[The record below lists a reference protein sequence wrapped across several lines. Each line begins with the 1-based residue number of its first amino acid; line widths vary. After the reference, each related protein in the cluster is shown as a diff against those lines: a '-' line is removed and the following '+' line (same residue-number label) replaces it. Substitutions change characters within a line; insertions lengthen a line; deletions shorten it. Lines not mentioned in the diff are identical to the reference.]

1 MPRVIGID
9 PGTVS
14 VDVCGLS
21 SGRVDLDLT
30 LPTEEA
36 LAEPERFVAT
46 LTAGGAPAL
55 IAGPSGY
62 GLPLV
67 RASEASEEDLRLAF
81 LARSGE
87 AGGIGGLRR
96 FARLL
101 ATSGLPVVFK
111 LYFLLGRVYVHVHA
125 RRVYIQEEYIEWE

>member
-14 VDVCGLS
+14 IDLVGLEE
-21 SGRVDLDLT
+21 GRVWLDQT
-30 LPTEEA
+30 VPTGEA
-36 LAEPERFVAT
+36 LAAPGELVSL
-46 LTAGGAPAL
+46 LTSGGPLDL

-67 RASEASEEDLRLAF
+67 PADRATEQDYRLAF
-81 LARSGE
+81 LAAEGE

-96 FARLL
+96 LARVL
-101 ATSGLPVVFK
+101 T
-111 LYFLLGRVYVHVHA
+111 
-125 RRVYIQEEYIEWE
+125 E